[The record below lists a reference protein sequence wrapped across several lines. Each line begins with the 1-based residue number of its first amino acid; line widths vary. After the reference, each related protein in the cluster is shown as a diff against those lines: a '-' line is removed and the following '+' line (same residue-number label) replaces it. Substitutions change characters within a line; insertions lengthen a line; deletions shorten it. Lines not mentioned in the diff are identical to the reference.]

1 MLETIDNSFLSTDQ
15 QFFLKAMRVAYFRRN
30 MRNDFVL
37 KDLKDSVSVLLI
49 IYCLSKSIFYNSC
62 TDWVA
67 SFSCSV
73 FFWL

>member
-15 QFFLKAMRVAYFRRN
+15 QFFLKGMRVAYFRRN

-62 TDWVA
+62 TD
-67 SFSCSV
+67 
-73 FFWL
+73 